1 MRIVGELRLALSFFR
16 WERPGCGLDSVRAT
30 GNGIGELLVALFLA
44 LGILEVGGSENSRG
58 HSHRSFEARSAHC
71 LIEEML
77 EVNARDEQDFRLREC
92 LQLLGSHFVL
102 VCRGVGG
109 KQARELH
116 FCAGFLSGGADMRL
130 RSRGISFIERD
141 GVLCRGLLRN
151 LGDVVTDL
159 SGACNQ
165 GERGGA

>member
-16 WERPGCGLDSVRAT
+16 RERPRCGLDSVRASR
-30 GNGIGELLVALFLA
+30 NRVGELLVALFLT

-58 HSHRSFEARSAHC
+58 HSHRSLETRGAHG
-71 LIEEML
+71 LIQEVL
-77 EVNARDEQDFRLREC
+77 EVDARDKQDFRLREC

-116 FCAGFLSGGADMRL
+116 FCAGFLSGCPDMGL
-130 RSRGISFIERD
+130 RSRGISFIERY
-141 GVLCRGLLRN
+141 GVLSRGLLRN

-159 SGACNQ
+159 GGACNQ
-165 GERGGA
+165 GE